1 MENQNVE
8 VVETVEEKK
17 APVRNEV
24 KAKIEKQ
31 IAKKHAKL
39 EGKSRILDY
48 LKEEHKWEN
57 WLFLVVSSITLLLG
71 ILILTSVLVVKDSI
85 PVIGDYPKVF
95 AWILVAI
102 SGLGLLYALW
112 PFYKPA
118 LPEFKKVTWTKGMKF
133 VGNIIRVFLYIFIF
147 AGLFLLYDAFIQEI
161 FERIIG

>member
-31 IAKKHAKL
+31 IQKKHAKM
-39 EGKSRILDY
+39 EGKSRIAEY

-57 WLFLVVSSITLLLG
+57 WLFLVVSTITLLLG
-71 ILILTSVLVVKDSI
+71 VLILTDVLVVKDTI
-85 PVIGDYPKVF
+85 PVIGDYPTVF
-95 AWILVAI
+95 AWVLVVL
-102 SGLGLLYALW
+102 SGVGLLYALW
-112 PFYKPA
+112 PFFKPA
-118 LPEFKKVTWTKGMKF
+118 FPEFKKVTWTKGLKF
-133 VGNIIRVFLYIFIF
+133 VGNIVRVFLYILIF

-161 FERIIG
+161 FERIMA